1 MHVRDNYH
9 DQLDQITDS
18 LVSMSRLAAAGVRG
32 ATTAVVDTDL
42 EAAEQV
48 IAGDAAVNEL
58 FRAIDE
64 QAFSLLCRQQ
74 PVASDLRVIVT
85 ALRMA
90 TDLERAG
97 DYAVHIAK
105 IARRRYPVP
114 VLPDQ
119 VRVTV
124 QEMGDR
130 AASVTAKAGD
140 VIRERD
146 LDLAQQLLADDDAV
160 DALHRRLF
168 VAVLDE
174 PHHFTTEVV
183 VDITLVGRYYERLA
197 DHAVAVSRAVS
208 YLITGQHS
216 ALSG

>member
-1 MHVRDNYH
+1 MRDSYH
-9 DQLDQITDS
+9 DQLDQITAS
-18 LVSMSRLAAAGVRG
+18 LVAMSQLAARGVRG
-32 ATTAVVDTDL
+32 ATVAVVETDV

-58 FRAIDE
+58 FRSIDE
-64 QAFSLLCRQQ
+64 QAFGLLCRQQ
-74 PVASDLRVIVT
+74 PMASDLRVIVT

-105 IARRRYPVP
+105 VARRRYPFP
-114 VLPDQ
+114 VLPDE
-119 VRVTV
+119 VRNTV
-124 QEMGDR
+124 LDMGER

-140 VIRERD
+140 VIAQRD
-146 LDLAQQLLADDDAV
+146 LALAQQLLADDDAV

-168 VAVLDE
+168 AEVLDSRHAF
-174 PHHFTTEVV
+174 PTEEV

-208 YLITGQHS
+208 YLITGARS
-216 ALSG
+216 ALTG